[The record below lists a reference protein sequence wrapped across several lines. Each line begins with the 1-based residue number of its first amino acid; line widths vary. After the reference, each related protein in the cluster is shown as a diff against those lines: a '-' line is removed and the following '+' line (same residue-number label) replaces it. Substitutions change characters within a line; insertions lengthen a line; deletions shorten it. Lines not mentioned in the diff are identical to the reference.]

1 MLEKAQTK
9 ATRVIR
15 GLVNVDSGEKLKNET
30 VSTPEKRRKQSSNMQ
45 NVAAMKTVIKC
56 PYLVAIAQH
65 VTSLMCS
72 KEDLF

>member
-30 VSTPEKRRKQSSNMQ
+30 VPTPEKRRKQSSNM
-45 NVAAMKTVIKC
+45 
-56 PYLVAIAQH
+56 
-65 VTSLMCS
+65 
-72 KEDLF
+72 